1 MSYMSRRLFVAA
13 GAFVLAAC
21 AESAAPPVTGP
32 PVAGLS
38 TPVASV
44 FVTLTSPSGG
54 NVPPGATLNVQATFQ
69 LTSTTRDATG
79 NVLPGRV
86 VTWASSNTAVATVSA
101 TGLLTC
107 VAPGSATIMAS
118 SEGVT
123 GAINIAVADLSWLE
137 L

>member
-21 AESAAPPVTGP
+21 SESAAPPVTGP
-32 PVAGLS
+32 PVVGLII
-38 TPVASV
+38 PVASV
-44 FVTLTSPSGG
+44 VVTLTSGG
-54 NVPPGATLNVQATFQ
+54 APVPLGATLNVQATFQ

-79 NVLPGRV
+79 HVLPGRV

>member
-1 MSYMSRRLFVAA
+1 MAHMSRRLFVAA
-13 GAFVLAAC
+13 GAFVLTAC
-21 AESAAPPVTGP
+21 SESAPRVTGP
-32 PVAGLS
+32 PVGGGGIL
-38 TPVASV
+38 PVASV
-44 FVTLTSPSGG
+44 VVTLTSGG
-54 NVPPGATLNVQATFQ
+54 VPVPLVGTTLNVQATFQ

-107 VAPGSATIMAS
+107 VAPGSATIIAS

-123 GAINIAVADLSWLE
+123 GTVAIAVADLSWLG
-137 L
+137 